1 MMFLENIRLRPLAA
15 GDLVQYSPGKIG
27 IVLKAQAHHLT
38 SHCLVRGKITEPQL
52 VICTGWTYGPFDN
65 PASYAEAKPV
75 RQQERVG
82 VRSEYSIY
90 ELTKLL
96 S

>member
-1 MMFLENIRLRPLAA
+1 MFLENIRLRPLAA
-15 GDLVQYSPGKIG
+15 GDLVQYRTGKIG
-27 IVLKAQAHHLT
+27 IVLQAHAHQLT
-38 SHCLVRGKITEPQL
+38 AHCLVRAKITSPQL
-52 VICTGWTYGPFDN
+52 VICTGWTYGPFEN
-65 PASYAEAKPV
+65 PASYAAAKPV